1 MKAGAA
7 IQKAVAPGQG
17 GDLAGAMAGYQKVL
31 KREPSNIDA
40 LLLLG
45 RAHCQ
50 QGELEAGSELFRK
63 IIKLRPH
70 HAPAHFALGLALW
83 NLERFNDALA
93 CFDRVLAIEPGH
105 AGAAG
110 NKGALLDVLGRLEEA
125 RTQMARAI
133 AMAPDNTAN
142 YRHLSEIKR
151 FTPGD
156 ADIATMERLL
166 PGFAARPAQDRINLH
181 FALAKAYG
189 DIGAQARS
197 FQHLLQGNAL
207 KRRQTDYDERA
218 TLKTINRIAD
228 VFTPDLIRAKS
239 AHGEMSERPIFIV
252 GMPRSGTTLIEQIL
266 ASHPRVHGA
275 GEHEDFRNAIIATDK
290 TLWASYPELV
300 PALTPEQLRAIAT
313 RYLASMGAP
322 TGDAERF
329 VDKMP
334 SNYLYPGL
342 IHMALPKARI
352 IHVRRDPID
361 TCLSCFAT
369 HFRTSQKF
377 AYDLGELGRFY
388 RTYERLMTHWRE
400 VLPEGAMLEV
410 QYEDV
415 VDDLEG
421 QTRRML
427 DYCRLEWNEACLAFH
442 QTDRPVRTASGAQV
456 REPLY
461 RRSIGRWRAVKDQ
474 LGPLLAALEQ

>member
-1 MKAGAA
+1 MKAAA
-7 IQKAVAPGQG
+7 AVQKAVAQAQG
-17 GDLAGAMAGYQKVL
+17 GDLPGAMAGCQKVL
-31 KREPSNIDA
+31 KREPCNIDA

-45 RAHCQ
+45 RVHCQ
-50 QGELEAGSELFRK
+50 QGELEAGSQLFRK
-63 IIKLRPH
+63 IIKLRPQ
-70 HAPAHFALGLALW
+70 HAPAYFALGLAQW
-83 NLERFNDALA
+83 NLERFHDALG

-105 AGAAG
+105 AQAAG
-110 NKGALLDVLGRLEEA
+110 NKGALLYALGRLEEA

-133 AMAPDNTAN
+133 ALAPDNTAN

-151 FTPGD
+151 FMPGN
-156 ADIATMERLL
+156 ADIAAMERLL
-166 PGFAARPAQDRINLH
+166 PGLAARPAQDQINLH

-189 DIGAQARS
+189 DIGEQARS
-197 FQHLLQGNAL
+197 FQHLLQSNAL
-207 KRRQTDYDERA
+207 KRRQTDYDETT
-218 TLKTINRIAD
+218 TLETINRIAE

-266 ASHPRVHGA
+266 ASHRNVHGV
-275 GEHEDFRNAIIATDK
+275 GERDDFRNAVIATDN
-290 TLWASYPELV
+290 TLWASYPERV
-300 PALTPEQLRAIAT
+300 SALTAEQLRAIAT
-313 RYLASMGAP
+313 RYLAGMGASA
-322 TGDAERF
+322 GDAERF

-334 SNYLYPGL
+334 SNYLYAGL

-361 TCLSCFAT
+361 TCLSCFGT

-388 RTYERLMTHWRE
+388 RTYARLMTHWRK
-400 VLPEGAMLEV
+400 VLPQGTMLEV

-415 VDDLEG
+415 VEDLAG

-427 DYCRLEWNEACLAFH
+427 DYCGLEWNEACLAFH